1 VSDAQERP
9 VADVEIGGSW
19 SARSVRWSRFAQV
32 RTRIVGEVDNEEL
45 TERMG
50 LPERPSAGRHY
61 RDAFRRWRF
70 AAWLRS
76 ARR

>member
-1 VSDAQERP
+1 VSEAPQRP

-19 SARSVRWSRFAQV
+19 SARSVRWSRSAQV

-45 TERMG
+45 TERKG
-50 LPERPSAGRHY
+50 LPEQPAAQRHY
-61 RDAFRRWRF
+61 KDVARRWRL

-76 ARR
+76 ALR